1 MKVALESFN
10 EETYN
15 SKMVILGD
23 MFELGETSNKEHQN
37 ILVKLSEL
45 SFDGKVVVGENFNC
59 NNCDEDII
67 AFKSTYE
74 LKAWFDTL
82 DIEGLSILIK
92 GSRGMK
98 LESILES

>member
-1 MKVALESFN
+1 
-10 EETYN
+10 
-15 SKMVILGD
+15 
-23 MFELGETSNKEHQN
+23 
-37 ILVKLSEL
+37 
-45 SFDGKVVVGENFNC
+45 VVVGENFNC